1 MSYCLNP
8 HCRKPNQNK
17 SSDKFCQTC
26 GTPLLLQNRYRAQQ
40 PIGQGGFG
48 VTYRAVDEAKPSH
61 PQCVIKQFNPQG
73 QGNIPKA
80 IELFHQ
86 EAIRLEQLGHHDQIP
101 ALHAHF
107 EQDNRLYIVQDYI
120 AGITLAQELA
130 QQGVFNEHQIH
141 HLLTDILPV
150 LDFIHQ
156 GQVIHRDIKPE
167 NIIRKAD
174 GHLVLVDFGAAKYA
188 TGTTLARTGTVIGSA
203 EYTAPEQGRGRA
215 TFASD
220 LYGLGVTCLHLLT
233 QISPFVLYSDLESGW
248 IWRQYMGNRQVS
260 EGLGRVIDRLVVHGL
275 KERYQTAR
283 EVMDDLVLKPQTG
296 LSPSS
301 SMTPSSSKPK
311 QVLQPSPSGS
321 SLTLEPYQYRSVRV
335 DGKGNVTPYSA
346 NSPGGKYVEKGL
358 KLPSGALPLEMV
370 VIPAGTF
377 TMGSPDNE
385 AGRFENEGPQRQVR
399 VKQFLMGR
407 YAVTQAQ
414 YEGVMGTNP
423 SRFKG
428 NNRPVEGVSWD
439 NAQEFIRRLNEKT
452 GKRYRL
458 PTEAEWEY
466 GARAG
471 TTTPFSYGATITP
484 EVANYD
490 GNNPYGN
497 APKGEFRKKT
507 MDVNSLYPNPWGLY
521 HIHGNVWEWVED
533 YWHDNYEGA
542 PTDGSAWLT
551 GG

>member
-167 NIIRKAD
+167 N
-174 GHLVLVDFGAAKYA
+174 VLIQNKTTIKLGDFGLVKEIRYP
-188 TGTTLARTGTVIGSA
+188 TPFT
-203 EYTAPEQGRGRA
+203 EYVSTRWYRAPENVLGSRSYNYPVDIFALGCIMA
-215 TFASD
+215 ELYTF
-220 LYGLGVTCLHLLT
+220 
-233 QISPFVLYSDLESGW
+233 
-248 IWRQYMGNRQVS
+248 
-260 EGLGRVIDRLVVHGL
+260 
-275 KERYQTAR
+275 
-283 EVMDDLVLKPQTG
+283 KP
-296 LSPSS
+296 LFP
-301 SMTPSSSKPK
+301 
-311 QVLQPSPSGS
+311 GS
-321 SLTLEPYQYRSVRV
+321 SEL
-335 DGKGNVTPYSA
+335 D
-346 NSPGGKYVEKGL
+346 
-358 KLPSGALPLEMV
+358 
-370 VIPAGTF
+370 
-377 TMGSPDNE
+377 
-385 AGRFENEGPQRQVR
+385 
-399 VKQFLMGR
+399 
-407 YAVTQAQ
+407 
-414 YEGVMGTNP
+414 
-423 SRFKG
+423 
-428 NNRPVEGVSWD
+428 
-439 NAQEFIRRLNEKT
+439 
-452 GKRYRL
+452 
-458 PTEAEWEY
+458 
-466 GARAG
+466 
-471 TTTPFSYGATITP
+471 
-484 EVANYD
+484 
-490 GNNPYGN
+490 
-497 APKGEFRKKT
+497 
-507 MDVNSLYPNPWGLY
+507 
-521 HIHGNVWEWVED
+521 
-533 YWHDNYEGA
+533 
-542 PTDGSAWLT
+542 
-551 GG
+551 